1 MQTNRHRLSDAT
13 IEVSITD
20 SPDGL
25 GNIQRPGV
33 ASVVLRRQLVPEFQG
48 WINQLD
54 PAALPRARMIL
65 QPQAVRDAIEAVCDG
80 SGVPHGSGRQC
91 LIDEIAALSDAFA
104 GLMSV
109 QHLTLRLDVITHDLC
124 SNLHIDRMFN
134 RQVVASDPVPDPE
147 EVH

>member
-1 MQTNRHRLSDAT
+1 MQTNRHRLSDAA
-13 IEVSITD
+13 IEVSITE

-25 GNIQRPGV
+25 GTIQRPGV
-33 ASVVLRRQLVPEFQG
+33 ASVVLRRQLVPELQG

-65 QPQAVRDAIEAVCDG
+65 QPQSVRDAIEAVCDG

-91 LIDEIAALSDAFA
+91 LINEIAALSDAFA

-109 QHLTLRLDVITHDLC
+109 QHLTLRLDVITHDPC
-124 SNLHIDRMFN
+124 SNFYIDTVFN
-134 RQVVASDPVPDPE
+134 RLVVALDPMPDRE